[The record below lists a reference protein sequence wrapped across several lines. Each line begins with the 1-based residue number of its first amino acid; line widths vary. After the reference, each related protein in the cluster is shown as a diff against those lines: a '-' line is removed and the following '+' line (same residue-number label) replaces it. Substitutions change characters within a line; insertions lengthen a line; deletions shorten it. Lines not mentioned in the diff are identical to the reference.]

1 MKITPEDKI
10 IIILND
16 NIIQGSTRIQ
26 KYAFL
31 ISKQCKTELDEIKN
45 SYPNF
50 EWYEDWIKYSLGPE
64 SKSLKKD
71 LEICIKNKRV
81 QRNRIDNINNYS
93 LTQKGLVRLRE
104 IIPGNQEEIKKIN
117 KKVQFLQDFSIFGL
131 AKCIHDIDKSMMWN
145 Y

>member
-1 MKITPEDKI
+1 M
-10 IIILND
+10 
-16 NIIQGSTRIQ
+16 Q

-31 ISKQCKTELDEIKN
+31 ISKQCKAGLDEIKKN
-45 SYPNF
+45 HPGF

-71 LEICIKNKRV
+71 LETCIKNKKI
-81 QRNRIDNINNYS
+81 QRKRIDNTNRYT
-93 LTQKGLVRLRE
+93 LTEKGKTRLKE
-104 IIPGNQEEIKKIN
+104 IATKDQEIK

-131 AKCIHDIDKSMMWN
+131 AKRIHNIDKSMMWN